1 MIIEIKS
8 KSPAF
13 KKFVEQ
19 VDSILS
25 KTQHL
30 TIDGGQMDPSNHH
43 FEEQRQRLQKVAL
56 EFELGHPPHII
67 NSFVATDLI
76 YDEIKAIE
84 DEEDIKAIEAANV

>member
-1 MIIEIKS
+1 MKIEIKS

-19 VDSILS
+19 VDNILS

-30 TIDGGQMDPSNHH
+30 TIDGGQMDPANHH
-43 FEEQRQRLQKVAL
+43 FEEQRQRLQNVPL

-84 DEEDIKAIEAANV
+84 EEEDIKAANV

>member
-1 MIIEIKS
+1 MKIEIKS

-19 VDSILS
+19 VDNILS

-43 FEEQRQRLQKVAL
+43 FE
-56 EFELGHPPHII
+56 
-67 NSFVATDLI
+67 
-76 YDEIKAIE
+76 
-84 DEEDIKAIEAANV
+84 